1 MLQLRCL
8 YKTKEEEKMLR
19 KVEQFID
26 QWEMLSENDVV
37 IVGVS
42 GGADS
47 VALLLILDELRKNRK
62 FSIHVVH
69 VNHGIRGA
77 DAAHDESYV
86 QQLCEARGISFSCVR
101 VDVPVYAKEQKISE
115 EEAGREVRRNAFQ
128 KAMKDYNGTKIA
140 LAHHQEDNAETFFLN
155 LARGSKLKGL
165 GGIYPVK
172 GEYIRPLLCVGRK
185 EIETFLEERN
195 VKYCM
200 DATNLEDT
208 YMRNRIR
215 NHVLPYFRD
224 HINDKT
230 VEHVNAAM
238 EYLRE
243 VQGYLE
249 EQQQIAYEAIVSKE
263 KNAIV
268 LKEEPFGKTPEIIRK
283 MVIRCALA
291 EMAGREKDLEETHIY
306 AVALLMQ
313 KQTGRRLDLPYG
325 LTAKRSYEGIV
336 IGRKTKI
343 LEAENIL
350 EITLKDGACWKYEDK
365 TISCRIF
372 EKPEGEVFV
381 PKKTFTKWFDYD
393 IIKENVSVRTR
404 RPGDKIVIDA
414 DYHSKKLKSF
424 YIDEKIPSEKRDHIP
439 VLAIDKDI
447 LWVIGYRQSKNYQV
461 TKETKTIVEIVV
473 NGGK

>member
-268 LKEEPFGKTPEIIRK
+268 LKKEPFGKTPEIIRK

-291 EMAGREKDLEETHIY
+291 EMAGREKDLEETHIH
-306 AVALLMQ
+306 AVAQLMQ

-336 IGRKTKI
+336 IGRKTKVP
-343 LEAENIL
+343 EAENIL

-393 IIKENVSVRTR
+393 IIKGNVSVRTR

-414 DYHSKKLKSF
+414 DHHSKKLKSF
-424 YIDEKIPSEKRDHIP
+424 YIDEKIPSEKRNHIP

>member
-47 VALLLILDELRKNRK
+47 VALLLILDELRKNQK

-268 LKEEPFGKTPEIIRK
+268 LKKEPFGKTPEIIRK

-291 EMAGREKDLEETHIY
+291 EMAGREKDLEETHIH
-306 AVALLMQ
+306 AVAQLMQ
-313 KQTGRRLDLPYG
+313 KQTGRGLDLPYG

-336 IGRKTKI
+336 IGRKTKVP
-343 LEAENIL
+343 EAENIL

-393 IIKENVSVRTR
+393 IIKGNVSVRTR

-414 DYHSKKLKSF
+414 DHHSKKLKSF

>member
-1 MLQLRCL
+1 M
-8 YKTKEEEKMLR
+8 ER

-26 QWEMLSENDVV
+26 QWEMLSKNDVV
-37 IVGVS
+37 ITGVS

-47 VALLLILDELRKNRK
+47 VALLLILDELRKKRN
-62 FSIHVVH
+62 FSVHVVH
-69 VNHGIRGA
+69 VNHGIRGEDA
-77 DAAHDESYV
+77 DHDERYV
-86 QQLCEARGISFSCVR
+86 KILCEKRGLSFSCVQ
-101 VDVPVYAKEQKISE
+101 VDVPAYARERKLSE
-115 EEAGREVRRNAFQ
+115 EEAGREVRRNAFWD
-128 KAMKDYNGTKIA
+128 AMKEYHGTKIA

-165 GGIYPVK
+165 GGISPVN
-172 GEYIRPLLCVGRK
+172 GVYIRPLLCVGRK

-291 EMAGREKDLEETHIY
+291 EMAGREKDLEETHIH

-393 IIKENVSVRTR
+393 IIKRNVSVRTR

-414 DYHSKKLKSF
+414 DHHSKKLKSF

>member
-291 EMAGREKDLEETHIY
+291 EMAGREKDLEETHIH
-306 AVALLMQ
+306 AVAQLMQ

>member
-291 EMAGREKDLEETHIY
+291 EMAGREKDLEETHIH

-393 IIKENVSVRTR
+393 IIKGNVSVRTR

-414 DYHSKKLKSF
+414 DHHSKKLKSF

>member
-1 MLQLRCL
+1 ML
-8 YKTKEEEKMLR
+8 K

-26 QWEMLSENDVV
+26 RWEMLSENDVV

-47 VALLLILDELRKNRK
+47 VALLLILDELRKKRK
-62 FSIHVVH
+62 FSLHVVH
-69 VNHGIRGA
+69 VNHGIRGE
-77 DAAHDESYV
+77 DAVRDENYV
-86 QQLCEARGISFSCVR
+86 LELCEGRGIPFSCVR
-101 VDVPVYAKEQKISE
+101 VNVPAYAKEQKLSE

-128 KAMKDYNGTKIA
+128 SAMKEHGGTKIA

-155 LARGSKLKGL
+155 LARGSRLKGL

-185 EIETFLEERN
+185 EIEAFLEERN

-215 NHVLPYFRD
+215 NHVLPYFKNQ
-224 HINDKT
+224 INDKT

-238 EYLRE
+238 EHLRE
-243 VQGYLE
+243 VQSYLE
-249 EQQQIAYEAIVSKE
+249 EQQQMAYEKIVSKE
-263 KNAIV
+263 KHAVV
-268 LKEEPFGKTPEIIRK
+268 LGEEPFKKTPEVIRS
-283 MVIRCALA
+283 MVIRSALA
-291 EMAGREKDLEETHIY
+291 EMAGREKDLEETHIQ
-306 AVALLMQ
+306 AIAELMYR
-313 KQTGRRLDLPYG
+313 QTGRRLDLPYG
-325 LTAKRSYEGIV
+325 LTAKRSYEGIL
-336 IGRKTKI
+336 IERRTETQKTGDV
-343 LEAENIL
+343 L
-350 EITLKDGACWKYEDK
+350 EITLKDGECWKYEDK
-365 TISCRIF
+365 IISCRVF
-372 EKPEGEVFV
+372 QKPEGDVVV

-393 IIKENVSVRTR
+393 IIKGNVSVRTR

-414 DYHSKKLKSF
+414 AHHSKKLKSF
-424 YIDEKIPSEKRDHIP
+424 YIDEKIPSEERDRIP

>member
-1 MLQLRCL
+1 ML
-8 YKTKEEEKMLR
+8 E
-19 KVEQFID
+19 KVEQFIE
-26 QWEMLSENDVV
+26 QWEMLSVNDVV
-37 IVGVS
+37 IAGVS

-47 VALLLILDELRKNRK
+47 VALLLILDELRKKRG

-77 DAAHDESYV
+77 GAERDERYV
-86 QQLCEARGISFSCVR
+86 QKLCEEKGIPFSCAR
-101 VDVPVYAKEQKISE
+101 MDVPAYARERKLSE

-128 KAMKDYNGTKIA
+128 NALKEYSGTKIA

-172 GEYIRPLLCVGRK
+172 GEYIRPLLCVGRR
-185 EIETFLEERN
+185 EIEAFLEERN

-215 NHVLPYFRD
+215 NHVIPYFRKQ
-224 HINDKT
+224 INERT

-238 EYLRE
+238 EHLRE
-243 VQGYLE
+243 VQRYIE
-249 EQQQIAYEAIVSKE
+249 RQQQVAYEAIVSKE
-263 KNAIV
+263 GGQMLLKQGPFE
-268 LKEEPFGKTPEIIRK
+268 KEEKLIRE
-283 MVIRCALA
+283 MVIRNVLA
-291 EMAGREKDLEETHIY
+291 EMAGREQDLEETHIQ
-306 AVALLMQ
+306 AVAMLMQ

-325 LTAKRSYEGIV
+325 LVAKRSYEGIV
-336 IGRKTKI
+336 IQKR
-343 LEAENIL
+343 LESKETAPVL
-350 EITLKDGACWKYEDK
+350 EITLEDGACWEYEGR

-372 EKPEGEVFV
+372 EKPEGKVSV

-393 IIKENVSVRTR
+393 IIKKTISVRTR
-404 RPGDKIVIDA
+404 QPGDRIVIDA
-414 DYHSKKLKSF
+414 DHHSKKLKSF
-424 YIDEKIPSEKRDHIP
+424 YIDEKIPLEERDHIP

-447 LWVIGYRQSKNYQV
+447 LWVVGYRQSKNYQV
-461 TKETKTIVEIVV
+461 TEETRTIVEIVV